1 MNGDQL
7 VFRRGVNLAQRFL
20 QSAVIWMWA
29 VTALRLAN
37 FLIVLPIALRLL
49 PSSTLGLWYL
59 MLNLVGMIALV
70 EFGLSAAIARQATF
84 FFAGAGLIATE
95 AAGGDKQPNWG
106 AIHGLIGVAE
116 RIYAWL
122 GWLVVAGCVGGGSW
136 LALAHPQEMLQPG
149 PVCAFL
155 MLSVATTIRMRGLFW
170 NPLLFGLQR
179 VRESQ
184 HIQFTAIILSYVVT
198 LCGLLLGGKLVA
210 LAAGQA
216 VMLLYLPYRSRRM
229 VQNAARQIFQAS
241 ATRPPW
247 QPIWSSTWK
256 SGAIF
261 FGSWIGTQGLVF
273 ACAQTAGLDASAS
286 FSLSSLVAFTIHS
299 AAQSWLLARYPTI
312 SALWAEGKRREI
324 GHLAVQRI
332 AWGMMTFAGAAL
344 CAWAILP
351 ELLKLIGSR
360 TPALPRPQL
369 ALLFLMAG
377 VDLFI
382 GLNAAV
388 MTSCNVFP
396 HLRVMVGAGIATA
409 VSAFFL
415 GSHFGLWG
423 ILIAPI
429 ACQALSAL
437 WLVPSQ
443 LTALVRAKTLVNST
457 PNHI

>member
-1 MNGDQL
+1 MNGDQFG
-7 VFRRGVNLAQRFL
+7 FRRGVNLAQRFL

-37 FLIVLPIALRLL
+37 FLIVLPIALRIL
-49 PSSTLGLWYL
+49 PSETVGLWYL

-84 FFAGAGLIATE
+84 FFAGAGLTE
-95 AAGGDKQPNWG
+95 TDLARGGNDPNWS

-116 RIYAWL
+116 RIYSWL
-122 GWLVVAGCVGGGSW
+122 GWLVVAGCVGGGLW
-136 LALAHPQEMLQPG
+136 LGLAHPKEMLQPG
-149 PVCAFL
+149 PVIAFL
-155 MLSVATTIRMRGLFW
+155 LLSVATFIRMRGLFW
-170 NPLLFGLQR
+170 NPLLFGLER
-179 VRESQ
+179 VRASQ
-184 HIQFTAIILSYVVT
+184 HIQFTAIILSYAVT

-216 VMLLYLPYRSRRM
+216 VMLLYLPYRSRWM
-229 VQNAARQIFQAS
+229 VKKTAPQIFHAP

-247 QPIWSSTWK
+247 RPIWSSTWK
-256 SGAIF
+256 SGAVF

-273 ACAQTAGLDASAS
+273 ASAQTAGLSISAS

-312 SALWAEGKRREI
+312 SALWAGGKRSEI
-324 GHLAVQRI
+324 GTLAKKRI
-332 AWGMMTFAGAAL
+332 ALAMATFAVAAL
-344 CAWAILP
+344 CAWVTLP
-351 ELLKLIGSR
+351 ELIQLIGSR

-369 ALLFLMAG
+369 GLLFVMAG

-388 MTSCNVFP
+388 LTSCNVFP

-409 VSAFFL
+409 ISAFVL
-415 GSHFGLWG
+415 GSRFGLWG

-437 WLVPSQ
+437 WIVPSQ
-443 LTALVRAKTLVNST
+443 LWALVHSREKPTR
-457 PNHI
+457 